1 MSVGIA
7 EGKRNLV
14 PTKGDFQPSV
24 EDKANDGSKKPQ
36 PSFFDDIDAIACGV
50 EAWFEEN
57 TGYSRRVTEMTVDIA
72 RALGVPGVEIKRWVA
87 CRLIRD
93 MEKGRVIKSLLERL
107 QSGLICVDSREPLRG
122 MIRNEP
128 SADPGVS
135 RRGK

>member
-1 MSVGIA
+1 MSVDIA
-7 EGKRNLV
+7 RGRERLVIEKR
-14 PTKGDFQPSV
+14 DYRPSIEAKV
-24 EDKANDGSKKPQ
+24 GDGSKETP
-36 PSFFDDIDAIACGV
+36 PSFLDDMDAIACGV

-93 MEKGRVIKSLLERL
+93 TEKGRVIKSLLERL
-107 QSGLICVDSREPLRG
+107 QGSFVGIDNRVPLG
-122 MIRNEP
+122 EVIRNQP
-128 SADPGVS
+128 SAGSGVS